1 MRYFWL
7 VLLIALSACVPARRG
22 VDTGDTGIPLR
33 FEVVPG
39 QTAIER
45 FDPPGA
51 GATVALTLSAQ
62 VTNPNP
68 FGVTLESVEYE
79 VALMDRTVTAGVL
92 EPNTFVAAGE
102 QAPVRFLV
110 SAELANP
117 DLMVAVA
124 KAFTTTPLPFR
135 ISGTTTFR
143 SAINSFT
150 TPPATLLQGET
161 MARDIVEPPTLRL
174 VEGAG
179 SAFAVRR
186 DAPVVQV
193 TLHATNPGSIGYFLY
208 GQEVEVTLGGAP
220 LVLQDIAPVPL
231 PAGQESTF
239 ELLFYPELS
248 ELSFEARDALD
259 AALAGLPTLLEIKGD
274 LLLDVLGV
282 DTYRIVRGW
291 RVSGFIYDAEAD

>member
-1 MRYFWL
+1 M
-7 VLLIALSACVPARRG
+7 LIALSACVPARRG
-22 VDTGDTGIPLR
+22 ADSGDVGIPLQ
-33 FEVVPG
+33 FAVVPG

-68 FGVTLESVEYE
+68 FGVTLDRVDYE
-79 VALMDRTVTAGVL
+79 VALRERTVTAGML
-92 EPNTFVAAGE
+92 EPGTFIGAGE
-102 QAPVRFLV
+102 QVPVRFLV

-143 SAINSFT
+143 SERDSFT
-150 TPPATLLQGET
+150 TPPALLFAGET

-174 VEGAG
+174 VEGSG

-193 TLHATNPGSIGYFLY
+193 TLRATNPGSIGYFLY

-220 LVLQDIAPVPL
+220 LVIQDIAPVPL
-231 PAGQESTF
+231 PAGQENTF
-239 ELLFYPELS
+239 ELLFYPEMS
-248 ELSFEARDALD
+248 ELSFAARDALD

-282 DTYRIVRGW
+282 DTYRVERGW

>member
-1 MRYFWL
+1 M
-7 VLLIALSACVPARRG
+7 LLSLSACVPARRG
-22 VDTGDTGIPLR
+22 ANTADVGIPLQ
-33 FEVVPG
+33 FTVVPG

-68 FGVTLESVEYE
+68 FGVTLESVDYE
-79 VALMDRTVTAGVL
+79 VALMDRTVTGGVL
-92 EPNTFVAAGE
+92 EPGVFIGAGE

-124 KAFTTTPLPFR
+124 RAFTITPLPFR
-135 ISGTTTFR
+135 VDGSTTFR
-143 SAINSFT
+143 SERNTFT
-150 TPPATLLQGET
+150 TLPTTLLQGET

-193 TLHATNPGSIGYFLY
+193 TLQATNPGSIGYFLY
-208 GQEVEVTLGGAP
+208 GQEVEVSLGGAP

-239 ELLFYPELS
+239 ELLFYPELG

-259 AALAGLPTLLEIKGD
+259 AALAGLPTLLELRGD

-291 RVSGFIYDAEAD
+291 EVSGFIYDAEGN